1 MGDGYAV
8 YSAVLLRNSMSHSAR
23 SDDMNGTLD
32 DSLTVASTSPPSLL
46 AWQPAK
52 ALVRIG
58 LRWPTELAISFA
70 DLCAWPTLPIQSGVV
85 TELWLP

>member
-1 MGDGYAV
+1 VDRGRWIRSLQCCIITQFHV
-8 YSAVLLRNSMSHSAR
+8 TLCR

-32 DSLTVASTSPPSLL
+32 DSLTVPSTSPPSLL

-52 ALVRIG
+52 ALLRIG

-70 DLCAWPTLPIQSGVV
+70 DLCAWPPCQSSPV
-85 TELWLP
+85 L